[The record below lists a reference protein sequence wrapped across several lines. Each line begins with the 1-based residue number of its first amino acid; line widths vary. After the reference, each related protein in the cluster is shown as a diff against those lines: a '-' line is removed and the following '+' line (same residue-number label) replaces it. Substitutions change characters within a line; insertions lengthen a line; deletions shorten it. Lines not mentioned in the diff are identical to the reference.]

1 MDFFNINT
9 NANTNRLKKEKS
21 KMELVDKIYNWM
33 TKVKDSDPPKK
44 FRAPK
49 KVNRKKMNRFFIT
62 IVFDT
67 VLSLIVIVLLRLYP
81 LPRYDNCCQR
91 KGN

>member
-49 KVNRKKMNRFFIT
+49 KVNRKKGKRTRGGKAESFT
-62 IVFDT
+62 DR
-67 VLSLIVIVLLRLYP
+67 LKKRKKRLQSSLDY
-81 LPRYDNCCQR
+81 
-91 KGN
+91 K